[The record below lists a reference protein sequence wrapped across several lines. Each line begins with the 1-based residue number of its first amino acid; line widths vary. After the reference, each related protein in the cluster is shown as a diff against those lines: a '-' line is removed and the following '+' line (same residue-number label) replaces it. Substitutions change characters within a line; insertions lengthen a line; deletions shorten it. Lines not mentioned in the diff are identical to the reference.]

1 MKQPILIDYLMKV
14 KKADSGEEIHR
25 SHGQCQELAVI
36 IPPVIRQLF
45 GQSAVLSRANMTM
58 KPGKIVI
65 RSVIWETTDG
75 PRKKPTLNE
84 VIIIIKHNKDTEHEQ
99 QQSLCLPTGKH

>member
-1 MKQPILIDYLMKV
+1 MQQPRVIDYLMKV

-45 GQSAVLSRANMTM
+45 GQNAVLSRAAMDM
-58 KPGKIVI
+58 KPGKVVI
-65 RSVIWETTDG
+65 RSAIWETTDTLH
-75 PRKKPTLNE
+75 KKPTLQE
-84 VIIIIKHNKDTEHEQ
+84 IIIIIKHNKDTEHEQ
-99 QQSLCLPTGKH
+99 KQNLCLPKGKH